1 MDIQNRKIQFVQAF
15 LKLQSEQVISQL
27 EELLNMKSTIELE
40 QKSAFKPMSIEEFKD
55 RIDIVEND
63 FKDGKYK
70 STSELLEK
78 YK

>member
-1 MDIQNRKIQFVQAF
+1 
-15 LKLQSEQVISQL
+15 
-27 EELLNMKSTIELE
+27 
-40 QKSAFKPMSIEEFKD
+40 MSIEEFKD
-55 RIDIVEND
+55 RIDISEND

>member
-40 QKSAFKPMSIEEFKD
+40 QKSAFKPM
-55 RIDIVEND
+55 
-63 FKDGKYK
+63 
-70 STSELLEK
+70 
-78 YK
+78 